1 MLEPLRRDDVP
12 RGLIFSLGYRVEP
25 GSRLVF
31 LRSSDSRERGMTS
44 GDFHSQSR
52 DSLGYLKG
60 LAERVHPDTKIAKVR
75 RYMTSGRGHRMPETN
90 AIWNEAFDGDLPAST
105 ALEVP
110 GSSLFGSV
118 VDLEGWAIAPADSDA
133 EPVQRFTGVGVTPEV
148 VSVRGDQILC
158 VAAAQPEPHD
168 FVEGELESC
177 LSKIEADFADHGAGH
192 EDVAKLTVYYR
203 DPRSW
208 PVIESMVFG
217 KYGEQSPVVNGVVV
231 SNLSARGRHVEMTGW
246 ARTGDDGANPD
257 GGTVDLR
264 GQLFATTG
272 TGALNIFMGGE
283 APQMYAQT
291 PAGTIEEQAHVGM
304 QNQEKVLESAGATF
318 SDVFRSNFYVTDIRE
333 WDTIEPIVGDYF
345 DGPPPVPIVVEVS
358 RLTAKQGVRFEPDLW
373 AALPG

>member
-12 RGLIFSLGYRVEP
+12 HGLIFSLGYRVEP

-44 GDFHSQSR
+44 GDFHAQSR
-52 DSLGYLKG
+52 DSLDYLKR
-60 LAERVHPDTKIAKVR
+60 LAKRVHPDTKIAKVR

-90 AIWNEAFDGDLPAST
+90 AIWNEAFEGDLPAST

-110 GSSLFGSV
+110 GSPLFGSV
-118 VDLEGWAIAPADSDA
+118 VDLEGWAIAPANSDA
-133 EPVQRFTGVGVTPEV
+133 EPLERFQEVGLTPEV
-148 VSVRGDQILC
+148 VSVRGDQTLC
-158 VAAAQPEPHD
+158 VSAVKPEPHD

-177 LSKIEADFADHGAGH
+177 LSKIEADFADHGAGR
-192 EDVAKLTVYYR
+192 EDVAKLTLYYR

-208 PVIESMVFG
+208 PVIEGMVFG
-217 KYGEQSPVVNGVVV
+217 RYGAQSPIVNGVVV
-231 SNLSARGRHVEMTGW
+231 SNLSTRGRHIEMTGW
-246 ARTGDDGANPD
+246 ARVSEGRTNAD

-264 GQLFATTG
+264 GQLLATTG
-272 TGALNIFMGGE
+272 TGALKIFIGGE
-283 APQMYAQT
+283 APEMYAQT

-318 SDVFRSNFYVTDIRE
+318 NDVFRSNFYVTDIRE
-333 WDTIEPIVGDYF
+333 WDTIEPIVTSYF
-345 DGPPPVPIVVEVS
+345 DGPPPVPMIVEVS

-373 AALPG
+373 AALSE